1 LMAWMGTY
9 TQSFLPPISA
19 SNAVLLGPIDA
30 RREIHVRATPPSLT
44 APRLTAQPELALESK
59 NAR

>member
-1 LMAWMGTY
+1 MVWMGTY

-30 RREIHVRATPPSLT
+30 RREIHVRATTTRHASPVS
-44 APRLTAQPELALESK
+44 QPKGS
-59 NAR
+59 